1 MLSDADTGFGEGTE
15 GVARVVQE
23 YSRAGAA
30 GLHLEDQVF
39 PKRCGHL
46 DGKQLVDAPTFAAK
60 VAAAARARDA
70 LRDGGGGGGGGFVV
84 CARTDARGVEGLA
97 AAIDRAKRYVDA
109 GADMVFP
116 EGLASLEEF
125 HEVGRA
131 LRGYN
136 GVNGGEGPFLLANM
150 TEWGKTPL
158 LSTAE
163 FGRAGFHCTI
173 FPMTLFRFAMRGV
186 VDGLRELKAHGCVQ
200 ERPQPLE
207 ARMLTREATYELL
220 GYTPS
225 EPWAYPNPNHHDD
238 DVGAADGA
246 GAAAPRTAFRQKGG
260 GD

>member
-1 MLSDADTGFGEGTE
+1 VLSDADTGFGEGTE
-15 GVARVVQE
+15 GVARVVRE

-46 DGKQLVDAPTFAAK
+46 DGKQLVGASEFALK
-60 VAAAARARDA
+60 VEAAARARDA
-70 LRDGGGGGGGGFVV
+70 LGDSFVV
-84 CARTDARGVEGLA
+84 CARTDARGVEGLE
-97 AAIDRAKRYVDA
+97 AAIARAKRYVDA

-125 HEVGRA
+125 EAVAKA

-136 GVNGGEGPFLLANM
+136 GINGGVGPFLLANM

-158 LSTAE
+158 TSAAE

-186 VDGLRELKAHGCVQ
+186 VDGLQELREHGRVLDAPETPLK
-200 ERPQPLE
+200 

-220 GYTPS
+220 GYMPS
-225 EPWAYPNPNHHDD
+225 VPWEYPSANHDD
-238 DVGAADGA
+238 GKCGR
-246 GAAAPRTAFRQKGG
+246 RTTFRQADEKEKGR
-260 GD
+260 